1 MIFDWI
7 FIIAGLAALIAG
19 AEVLVRGASGIAL
32 LAKLTPA
39 VVGLTVVAVG
49 TSMPELMVS
58 AKASL
63 SGNAGLA
70 MGNAVG
76 SSILNIGLVLGITSL
91 IRPLEIQGNTMRF
104 EWPILL
110 LATLVFVLLVRDGI
124 LDRIEGGFLF
134 TAMLV
139 FMFYT
144 VWLSRQGVVSKQL
157 ESLSTASYGRSGAAA
172 LMLNLLAIIIG
183 AALLSLGANILVR
196 GAISIAGSLGIS
208 QTVIGL
214 TIVAIGTS
222 APELFTSAVAALRGH
237 GDLAVGNIIGSNIFN
252 IMAILGVSSIL
263 RPMAVPQ
270 ELLQRDLWWLTGITV
285 LMFPLMLTGKKVAR
299 IEGLVLSIVF
309 VSYVVVLVIGA

>member
-19 AEVLVRGASGIAL
+19 AEALVRGASGIAL

-49 TSMPELMVS
+49 TSMPELVVS

-172 LMLNLLAIIIG
+172 LMFNLLAIIIG

-309 VSYVVVLVIGA
+309 VSYVVVLIIGA